1 MELKGL
7 NYNDVALYDEINTT
21 IIHGFLKGPSLL
33 TSLFLSMDMYILTI
47 NLGLEW
53 HVYFWLVNLTKMT
66 YLIISN
72 QVGQKND
79 HFGQND

>member
-53 HVYFWLVNLTKMT
+53 HVYF
-66 YLIISN
+66 
-72 QVGQKND
+72 
-79 HFGQND
+79 